1 MSTKRSTSSTRK
13 TTRKVSKKSA
23 PAKAAKPASQPA
35 LDIIDKGARLL
46 KKAILRGEAETEEG
60 RKVLKKK
67 ALFFVEEANK
77 TLSSAIHGT
86 ANRVTKGLK
95 KL

>member
-1 MSTKRSTSSTRK
+1 MSTKRSSNSTRK
-13 TTRKVSKKSA
+13 TARRASSKSA
-23 PAKAAKPASQPA
+23 TAKPAKHISQPA
-35 LDIIDKGARLL
+35 LDIIDKGARFL
-46 KKAILRGEAETEEG
+46 KKAILKGEAETEEG
-60 RKVLKKK
+60 RKILKKK

>member
-1 MSTKRSTSSTRK
+1 MSTKRSSSSTRK
-13 TTRKVSKKSA
+13 TARKASPKSST
-23 PAKAAKPASQPA
+23 AKASKPVSQPA
-35 LDIIDKGARLL
+35 LDIIDKGARML

-67 ALFFVEEANK
+67 ALIFVEEANK

>member
-1 MSTKRSTSSTRK
+1 M
-13 TTRKVSKKSA
+13 
-23 PAKAAKPASQPA
+23 
-35 LDIIDKGARLL
+35 L
-46 KKAILRGEAETEEG
+46 KQAILKGEAETEEG

-67 ALFFVEEANK
+67 ALIFVEEANR